1 MGNPWKRTSS
11 AFDQTEKQGLRILY
25 TNARSIVNKVQELK
39 LYVLNVDPDVII
51 ITETWTHSAISN
63 DFLNIPNYYIT
74 ARHDRSDT
82 LNGRGGGILIYVK
95 SKWKSC
101 ETTTQCD
108 FNQHASVKIA
118 SNNDQVSIVVI
129 YRSPNS
135 SKTNND
141 ALIEMLRGVSG
152 QVIVLGDFNYPAAN
166 WDSLSGC
173 TDSQP
178 LIDLS
183 LDKFWMQ
190 SVDFATH
197 NSGNILDLIFAEDG
211 LIDEVHADGVLGSSD
226 HSIIMIET
234 NLSLA
239 HSPNV
244 NKRLNYRKANFNEMR
259 GLFKEQ
265 NWRDII
271 DADVNS
277 SWDNFK
283 NIYSKVV
290 QQCTPTYHPKK
301 KSNPAWMNRELLQ
314 LVRQKRKLWKKYSNA
329 RSPENWDELKKAS
342 QSLKKRIRKTKLS
355 FEKMI
360 AKNSKDNPKAFY
372 AYIGGKKSNRTGVGP
387 LQDANGKMVLDDAV
401 QAKLLNDYY
410 GSVFETENPLPQS
423 LPCVH
428 ENVPSM
434 ESLEISSAMV
444 KDEIKKLK
452 RHSSPG
458 PDGIA
463 NIVLI
468 EACDELAGPLA
479 KIFQKSIGQS
489 TVPLDWRSANVTPV
503 HKGGTKKSVS
513 NYRPISLT
521 STISKILESIIRS
534 AIMSHLLVNNLI
546 KSSQHG
552 FMKKKSCLT
561 NLLHALEEVTSIL
574 DDGDCVDILYLDFS
588 KAFDKVQHQRLLSK
602 MRAMNIDVKVLAW
615 VQAWLSNRSQRVVLN
630 GKASN
635 SIPVP
640 CSVGQ
645 GTVLGP
651 LIFIIFI
658 DDIDECIESL
668 LALILKFA
676 DDTKI
681 VKRIRS
687 QAENNEMQVII
698 NNLSNWAKKWQ
709 MYFNIDKCKILH
721 LGKNNPKVKYLMDG
735 ALIKAADAERD
746 LGVVMDCS
754 AKPSLQCAKAAMK
767 ANQVLGQLL
776 RSFQCRNKEVLTQL
790 YKVFVRP
797 HLEYAVQAWSPYT
810 VKDIDL
816 LEKVQRRMVRQISGI
831 KGTYEEK
838 LGQIGLTTLQDRRER
853 GDCIEI
859 FKMMKGFTNVDHT
872 IWFEKILRTEGPQ
885 TRLSADP
892 WALELKP
899 ARLDLRKNFFSIRT
913 VHLWNALPLSI
924 KQSTTINQFK
934 NSYDKYKSTKKVS
947 LNLLA

>member
-1 MGNPWKRTSS
+1 MGNPGQRISS
-11 AFDQTEKQGLRILY
+11 ASDQAEKHGLRILY
-25 TNARSIVNKVQELK
+25 TNARSIVNKIQELK
-39 LYVLNVDPDVII
+39 LHVLDTNPDMIA

-63 DFLNIPNYYIT
+63 DYLSIPDYYIA
-74 ARHDRSDT
+74 ARHDRTDT

-101 ETTTQCD
+101 ETTTQCA
-108 FNQHASVKIA
+108 FNQFASVKIA
-118 SNNDQVSIVVI
+118 SLNAPVSIIVI

-166 WDSLSGC
+166 WNALTGC
-173 TDSQP
+173 IDSQP

-183 LDKFWMQ
+183 LDKFWSQ

-197 NSGNILDLIFAEDG
+197 TSGNILDLVFAEDG
-211 LIDEVHADGVLGSSD
+211 LVDDVQADGLLGSSD
-226 HSIIMIET
+226 HSMIMIET
-234 NLSLA
+234 NFSPV
-239 HSPNV
+239 HSSNI
-244 NKRLNYRKANFNEMR
+244 NKRLNYQKADFNAIRES
-259 GLFKEQ
+259 FNEQ
-265 NWRDII
+265 NWRDVIV
-271 DADVNS
+271 DEVNS

-283 NIYSKVV
+283 EIYDRTV
-290 QQCTPTYHPKK
+290 QECIPTFHPKK
-301 KSNPAWMNRELLQ
+301 RSNPAWMNRELLQ
-314 LVRQKRKLWKKYSNA
+314 LVQQKRKLWKKYNTA
-329 RSPENWDELKKAS
+329 RSAENWNEFKKAS
-342 QSLKKRIRKTKLS
+342 QSLKKRIRRTKLN

-360 AKNSKDNPKAFY
+360 ARNSKENPKAFY
-372 AYIGGKKSNRTGVGP
+372 AYLGGKKSNRTGVGP
-387 LQDANGKMVLDDAV
+387 LQNANGEMVLDDAV

-410 GSVFETENPLPQS
+410 GSVFETENPLPHPHS
-423 LPCVH
+423 CAW
-428 ENVPSM
+428 ENVPLM
-434 ESLEISSAMV
+434 ESLEINPAMV
-444 KDEIKKLK
+444 KEEIKKLK
-452 RHSSPG
+452 RFSSPG

-463 NIVLI
+463 NVVLI
-468 EACDELAGPLA
+468 EACEELAGPLS
-479 KIFQKSIGQS
+479 KIFQQSIQQS

-503 HKGGTKKSVS
+503 HKGGTKKSVA

-552 FMKKKSCLT
+552 FMRKKSCLT

-602 MRAMNIDVKVLAW
+602 MRAMNIDDKVLAW
-615 VQAWLSNRSQRVVLN
+615 VKAWLSNRSQRVVLN

-681 VKRIRS
+681 IKRIRS

-709 MYFNIDKCKILH
+709 MYFNVDKCKILH
-721 LGKNNPKVKYLMDG
+721 LGRNNPKFQYLMDG
-735 ALIKAADAERD
+735 VLIKAAESERD

-776 RSFQCRNKEVLTQL
+776 RTFQCRNKDVLTQL
-790 YKVFVRP
+790 FKVFVRP

-810 VKDIDL
+810 MKDIDL

-838 LGQIGLTTLQDRRER
+838 LVQIGLTTLQDRRER

-859 FKMMKGFTNVDHT
+859 FKMMKGFTNVDQT
-872 IWFEKILRTEGPQ
+872 IWFDKILRTEGPQ

-899 ARLDLRKNFFSIRT
+899 ARLDLRKNFFSIRA
-913 VHLWNALPLSI
+913 VHSWNALPFAI

-934 NSYDKYKSTKKVS
+934 NSYDKYKSIEK
-947 LNLLA
+947 